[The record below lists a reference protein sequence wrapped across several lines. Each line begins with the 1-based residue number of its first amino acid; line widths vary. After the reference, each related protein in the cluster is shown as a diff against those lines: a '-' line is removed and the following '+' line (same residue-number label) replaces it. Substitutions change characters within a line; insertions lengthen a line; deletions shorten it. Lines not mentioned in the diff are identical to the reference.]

1 VTALKEQLLGPTSE
15 NMTYYPQAVRELVE
29 RCREGGL
36 GWGLQLAS
44 LTAGGPCKCM
54 WPNLVGVGVR
64 QTSQSP
70 TPGAPRPLPIIT
82 AYMGG
87 FRRGDLACY

>member
-1 VTALKEQLLGPTSE
+1 MTALKEQLLGPTSE
-15 NMTYYPQAVRELVE
+15 NMGYYPQAVRELVE
-29 RCREGGL
+29 RCREGGM

-44 LTAGGPCKCM
+44 LTAGGPWCM

-64 QTSQSP
+64 QTFQSP

-82 AYMGG
+82 AG